1 MEITNNISIGQFE
14 SDLRN
19 AVKRLSR
26 GNFDDSIRE
35 VCEHYEDLYQESLT
49 NGLSKVEAQVKA
61 SEQIGA
67 INGIARQI
75 VNPWN
80 KRRGFKLQFAAMVL
94 LPFGS
99 IFYWLLSQVRT
110 KDGSPIWEFWPFD
123 PQPLETW
130 MLYGAGAIFALG
142 ILTAKKL
149 STPALVAGL
158 LLVPVV
164 LFATKVISFK
174 SLDRYTAVMNGIRE
188 NMKQYIV
195 IEEPKY
201 NRRSELMAACLDND
215 LPNRQGNME
224 AFAKEMRDP
233 NIRGFAFQSGKTG
246 HWVYP
251 INVQTLRPRTLP
263 YLYLA
268 STDSYSFAEQSWRS
282 ADKLRQLLPQM
293 KQVAKEHFEARFQ
306 FSEFSIPRAIWI
318 ESLGYFIPFGFSFA
332 VSLCFFGIGFGA
344 RKIHWRNRPVS

>member
-1 MEITNNISIGQFE
+1 MKTQDDFPQFE

-26 GNFDDSIRE
+26 RNFDDSIRE

-49 NGLSKVEAQVKA
+49 NGLSVGEAQVKA
-61 SEQIGA
+61 GEQLGA

-80 KRRGFKLQFAAMVL
+80 KQRGFKLQFAAMVL

-123 PQPLETW
+123 PQRLETW
-130 MLYGAGAIFALG
+130 ILYGAGAIFALG

-164 LFATKVISFK
+164 LLGTKVISFK
-174 SLDRYTAVMNGIRE
+174 SLDRYTAVMNKNRATI
-188 NMKQYIV
+188 KQYLDV
-195 IEEPKY
+195 EEPKY
-201 NRRSELMAACLDND
+201 IRRSELMAACLNND
-215 LPNRQGNME
+215 LQNRQGNME
-224 AFAKEMRDP
+224 AFSKEMQDP
-233 NIRGFAFQSGKTG
+233 NIRGFAFQAGRTG
-246 HWVYP
+246 RWVYP
-251 INVQTLRPRTLP
+251 LKVQTIRTKTLP

-268 STDSYSFAEQSWRS
+268 STDSYSYAEQSWRY
-282 ADKLRQLLPQM
+282 ADNVRQLLPQM
-293 KQVAKEHFEARFQ
+293 KQAAKEHFEARFQ
-306 FSEFSIPRAIWI
+306 FAEFSIPRAIWI
-318 ESLGYFIPFGFSFA
+318 ESLGYFIPFGVSFA
-332 VSLCFFGIGFGA
+332 VSLCLFGIGFGA
-344 RKIHWRNRPVS
+344 RRILWRNRPVT